1 MPSELRCKSLL
12 KGHKGSVFAVTF
24 NSDGNYC
31 LSAGDDRRVLLWNP
45 RREEADIA
53 PIKEYRGVNNYR
65 ILDLAIAHD
74 NSTFASCGGD
84 KAVLIW
90 DVTSGRV
97 LRHFN
102 GHTQRVNAVAYNLNE
117 SSVLI
122 SGSYDTTVRCWD
134 CRSRSNSPIQV
145 LDDAADSVTSV
156 AVSGHELMSASV
168 DGVLRCYDLRKR
180 SLTIDTVSVP
190 LLHVALSLDGHCAL
204 AAGLDSTIRLFNK
217 ATGAML
223 CQYTGHQ
230 NENFK
235 LACAFSHDDA
245 LVLSGSEDGSLHIW
259 DLVNSKQLV
268 CIPAHSGALFGLACH
283 PKRFQ
288 VLTAAADGLVK
299 LWCP

>member
-145 LDDAADSVTSV
+145 LDDAADSV
-156 AVSGHELMSASV
+156 
-168 DGVLRCYDLRKR
+168 
-180 SLTIDTVSVP
+180 
-190 LLHVALSLDGHCAL
+190 LSL
-204 AAGLDSTIRLFNK
+204 I
-217 ATGAML
+217 
-223 CQYTGHQ
+223 
-230 NENFK
+230 
-235 LACAFSHDDA
+235 
-245 LVLSGSEDGSLHIW
+245 HI
-259 DLVNSKQLV
+259 
-268 CIPAHSGALFGLACH
+268 
-283 PKRFQ
+283 
-288 VLTAAADGLVK
+288 
-299 LWCP
+299 